1 MKKIAI
7 LAVLLMASTACS
19 MMTMNDDMNM
29 SSMDAS
35 SDDIASL
42 IKQATTENKKAAD
55 AGGLWRDA
63 NKILKKAKASLK
75 KGDAKKAVKLAK
87 QALAQGKLGQTQADA
102 EKNAGPWLF

>member
-19 MMTMNDDMNM
+19 TMDEGM
-29 SSMDAS
+29 SMGG
-35 SDDIASL
+35 SDEDVSAL
-42 IKQATTENKKAAD
+42 IKQATAENKKAAK

-63 NKILKKAKASLK
+63 NKMIKKAKSAVER
-75 KGDAKKAVKLAK
+75 GDSAKALKLAK
-87 QALAQGKLGQTQADA
+87 KALAQGKMGQMQADA